1 MDKETLNI
9 ETQQLMTYFRQGVAG
24 QTSVLPS
31 IAEVEGAE
39 SLSLDDRIHN
49 LTDFMKRPFDVL
61 KAEWTKTT
69 SAGVELIPNGI
80 SLPDVF
86 FNNPMVFEKLRGFL
100 GLKGTIR
107 AKIMINAQKFQQG
120 ALLLYWIPNYDNI
133 QVKANM
139 VQQSLA
145 GKSGCGHIVINC
157 EGGTE
162 QTIDIPYVNQH
173 IYYNMATN
181 QGNYGRLF
189 LTPLLQLAATDTSS
203 VGIRI
208 QMWMENPQPVFATSA
223 VPVLSQ
229 SASQIEEK
237 AKHPSD
243 SGPLTKGGGL
253 DVGAVIG
260 AVKQASLKPSY
271 LSRTAANL
279 MEMLGLSKPTQ
290 NAAIHRTSLRTNSY
304 MANYNGEFM
313 GHKMALASDN
323 ELASMS
329 APAGTATDEMLIS
342 TLVKAPTYFK
352 TFTVKTRQANGDYG
366 ENYIAFYDLVHPM
379 KFVPA
384 SNQPGGI
391 LNSTFMGYTA
401 SAFGQWRG
409 GIKYNFTV
417 AKTCFHSGT
426 LRVSYIPGI
435 YDAAFGIPNSTDSS
449 KSDYTPE
456 FQLERCYQQTYD
468 LRDLTEFSFVVPYAS
483 TRPYLACV
491 NPFGS
496 AAATIAKRNWA
507 SGMLIV
513 DVFIP
518 LVAPAA
524 ISQSLEIAV
533 WVSGADD
540 LTFANPTAPSVY
552 PYSPVPV
559 PSQSFSMDE
568 ATDRVAAIQA
578 TDDNMNKSRPKTD
591 LTASALCTG
600 EVILS
605 VSALMKRFGPF
616 YEPGTVLADTAIFAA
631 PFDFRDPVTAS
642 AQLVLFDFI
651 DYFSYLYAFYRGGM
665 RLSLDP
671 GISDTRYVNTWR
683 VLMRTS
689 LNNFYPEQGIVRAQ
703 NIAQTTIP
711 PQLLA
716 SPFANVISKPSIEGI
731 IDIEIPYYNLTHIT
745 PALTSNQTGNQVEE
759 SNYPTPLITFI
770 PRNGADLPI
779 TTTAKP
785 VMFRAASDDFRFM
798 YMLGPPQVALL
809 ADSAS
814 VVPIQDEPVKYTT
827 TTIVNNGAG
836 NFSGAFGLVNFIVPT
851 TVGTLY
857 KSATQFIATSLLG
870 DRIWLLPRNVSYR
883 YFNNPATNTQLNVD
897 ASYWTGGSTLRM
909 LTGVPNF
916 TFLASNLAPAM
927 YVSFDTIAPIS
938 GATPQAAPVP
948 CLTIK
953 SVATAISAN
962 LLTITI
968 PGQGIINFGS
978 AFMLLN
984 RLLVFRATDDTVP
997 TFLSATLIDPGATIE
1012 MNLETPDESELSRFI
1027 SVTTLNGDPIG
1038 FIPINLTSNL
1048 GYPIGVQVPTL
1059 TEAAAFVPT

>member
-1 MDKETLNI
+1 MEKENLNI
-9 ETQQLMTYFRQGVAG
+9 DTQQVMTYFRQGIAG
-24 QTSVLPS
+24 ETSVLPS
-31 IAEVEGAE
+31 ISEVEGAE
-39 SLSLDDRIHN
+39 GLSLDDRVHN
-49 LTDFMKRPFDVL
+49 LTDFLKRPFDVL
-61 KAEWTKTT
+61 KAEWSKN
-69 SAGVELIPNGI
+69 SIAGTELIPTGI

-86 FNNPMVFEKLRGFL
+86 FKNHMVREKLRGFL

-120 ALLLYWIPNYDNI
+120 ALMLYWIPNYDNI
-133 QVKANM
+133 KVKANM

-189 LTPLLQLAATDTSS
+189 LTPLLQLAATDTAT

-229 SASQIEEK
+229 STSQIEEK

-243 SGPLTKGGGL
+243 SEPLTKGGGL

-271 LSRTAANL
+271 LSRTAANVL
-279 MEMLGLSKPTQ
+279 ELVGLSKPSQTCS
-290 NAAIHRTSLRTNSY
+290 IHRTSLRTNSY

-313 GHKMALASDN
+313 GHKMALAADN
-323 ELASMS
+323 ELAAMA
-329 APAGTATDEMLIS
+329 APAGTTADEMLIS
-342 TLVKAPTYFK
+342 TLVKAPTYYK
-352 TFTVKTRQANGDYG
+352 TFTVKTRQANGQYG
-366 ENYIAFYDLVHPM
+366 ENFIVFSDLVHPL
-379 KFVPA
+379 KFVPS
-384 SNQPGGI
+384 SNQPGGV
-391 LNSTFMGYTA
+391 LDSTFIGYTA

-426 LRVSYIPGI
+426 LRVSFLPGI
-435 YDAAFGIPNSTDSS
+435 YDAAPGIPNSTDPE
-449 KSDYTPE
+449 KSDYAPQ

-468 LRDLTEFSFVVPYAS
+468 LRELTEFSFVVPYAS

-491 NPFGS
+491 NPYGS
-496 AAATIAKRNWA
+496 AAATIAKQNWA
-507 SGMLIV
+507 SGMLVV

-533 WVSGADD
+533 WISGADD
-540 LTFANPTAPSVY
+540 LTFANPTAPSIY

-559 PSQSFSMDE
+559 GSQSFSMDE
-568 ATDRVAAIQA
+568 GTDRAAAIYS
-578 TDDNMNKSRPKTD
+578 TDGNMNRSTPKTE

-605 VSALMKRFGPF
+605 ISALMRRFGPF
-616 YEPGTVLADTAIFAA
+616 YDPGIAPANSAIIAA
-631 PFDFRDPVTAS
+631 PFDFKDPIAAA
-642 AQLVLFDFI
+642 AQLVLFDYI

-671 GISDTRYVNTWR
+671 GNSDSRYVNTWR
-683 VLMRTS
+683 ILMRTA
-689 LNNFYPEQGIVRAQ
+689 LNNFYPEEVIPRAQ
-703 NIAQTTIP
+703 VVAPNTIP

-716 SPFANVISKPSIEGI
+716 SPFANAISKPSIEGI
-731 IDIEIPYYNLTHIT
+731 IDVEIPYYNLTHIT
-745 PALTSNQTGNQVEE
+745 PVLTANQTANQVEE
-759 SNYPTPLITFI
+759 SNYPTPLVTFM
-770 PRNGADLPI
+770 PRNGVETPNPLV
-779 TTTAKP
+779 KP
-785 VMFRAASDDFRFM
+785 VLFRAASDDFRFM

-809 ADSAS
+809 ADSS
-814 VVPIQDEPVKYTT
+814 NVLPIQDEPVKYTT
-827 TTIVNNGAG
+827 TTIVNNGSG
-836 NFSGAFGLVNFIVPT
+836 NFKGAFGLTNFIVPST
-851 TVGTLY
+851 TPGVAY
-857 KSATQFIATSLLG
+857 KSATQFIATNAEG
-870 DRIWLLPRNVSYR
+870 DRIWLLPRNLVYR
-883 YFNNPATNTQLNVD
+883 YYNDPAVNNQLNID

-916 TFLASNLAPAM
+916 TFEQTNLKPSMYVAFDVIAPASG
-927 YVSFDTIAPIS
+927 VS
-938 GATPQAAPVP
+938 PQAAPVP
-948 CLTIK
+948 CLTVK
-953 SVATAISAN
+953 SAEAIISAN
-962 LLTITI
+962 LKTITI
-968 PGQGIINFGS
+968 PNQGVITFEQPFTLK
-978 AFMLLN
+978 A
-984 RLLVFRATDDTVP
+984 RLLVFRSTDEETP
-997 TFLSATLIDPGATIE
+997 TFLNATLLDADASVE
-1012 MNLETPDESELSRFI
+1012 FRLETPDESETARYLSVINFND
-1027 SVTTLNGDPIG
+1027 VLIG
-1038 FIPINLTSNL
+1038 YIPINLTGNV
-1048 GYPIGVQVPTL
+1048 GYPPNKSVPTL
-1059 TEAAAFVPT
+1059 TEAEAYKSQ